1 MNLAIEASSRASNS
15 RRPLAPPRTAQIA
28 LSMALLG
35 PPRPRLRDPVRIRP
49 NALSTTAYSPP
60 PTAPDVA
67 VMSDTAQRAAEEG
80 P

>member
-35 PPRPRLRDPVRIRP
+35 LVYAIPSGC
-49 NALSTTAYSPP
+49 A
-60 PTAPDVA
+60 PTL
-67 VMSDTAQRAAEEG
+67 
-80 P
+80 